1 MITREKLQRGEG
13 ELVAENPFIGLRK
26 RASFKEKMASDEGM
40 SQEDKD
46 FRKTFHAMSEMV
58 TVLYEDYLQRTR
70 PVLGN
75 TSKGKSEEE
84 DEQPQ
89 IPPSPPSTPP
99 SSPSSSSSSSKSNEK
114 KNVHK
119 HKHDMP
125 LLKLD
130 VKFDLPI
137 YDGEVN
143 AEKLDNWIRQME
155 VYCSVQQIKD
165 EATQIKLASL
175 RLAGT
180 ALIWWQSKLQKG
192 TQDVGKVFPSWKIFI
207 SALRKQF
214 YPLGYKEKALIEW
227 QSLKLRKGQSVQE
240 YTDGFRKMA
249 LMLDIPLQTQETL
262 MKYIG
267 GLPAHI
273 RNTVFM
279 FGPTNL
285 DEVSVQ
291 ATYIEAGKAG
301 MSGES
306 SFQKKDDKRKRY
318 GNGKSANTVSKKE
331 EKLTCKHCKKEGHDE
346 DKCWQLHPDKRPKW
360 FKGKKGTQ
368 TVAAT
373 TSKPIDLGSDSGDES
388 KMTLIGMTGNFGEET
403 DCRNKLFHIRVIM
416 RHTKISTLIDSG
428 SQSNLISE
436 ELVKKLGLITQPHHK
451 PYTLK
456 WMNNHYK
463 MHVTKQ
469 CTIKFAISDKYVD
482 EVICDV
488 VSLKECGI
496 VLGSPYLYDRKAIFY
511 RSKNQYQFTK
521 EGHDYIV
528 HAHHV
533 KESNKLQTMEQLTKA
548 VQVSDKPLIVSSE
561 VIDLKQEQNMIMEWK
576 LNHQLL
582 KDKLMSCKYFK
593 YISSFAVV
601 FLMLSL
607 AMFSTWMIV
616 ASVKCSR
623 IAMTNNVLS
632 VVIIVLQLILM
643 RQVHRT
649 EFRDRG
655 QAGWPIPGLL
665 TGQ

>member
-1 MITREKLQRGEG
+1 MLTREKLQRGEG
-13 ELVAENPFIGLRK
+13 ELVAENPLIGLRR
-26 RASFKEKMASDEGM
+26 RASHSEKMASEEGIPQDEK
-40 SQEDKD
+40 E
-46 FRKTFHAMSEMV
+46 FRKTFFAMSEMV
-58 TVLYEDYLQRTR
+58 QVLYEDYLERKR

-75 TSKGKSEEE
+75 SSKGKSEEE
-84 DEQPQ
+84 EDQPQ

-99 SSPSSSSSSSKSNEK
+99 SSPSSPSSSSKSSEK

-119 HKHDMP
+119 NKNEMP

-130 VKFDLPI
+130 VKFELPI

-155 VYCSVQQIKD
+155 VYCSVQQIK
-165 EATQIKLASL
+165 EEVTQIQLASL

-192 TQDVGKVFPSWKIFI
+192 TQNVGNVFPSWKDFI

-214 YPLGYKEKALIEW
+214 YPLGYKEKAMIEW
-227 QSLKLRKGQSVQE
+227 QSLKLRKGQTVQE

-267 GLPAHI
+267 GLPVHI

-301 MSGES
+301 VSGES
-306 SFQKKDDKRKRY
+306 SSSRKEDKKKWH
-318 GNGKSANTVSKKE
+318 GNGRKANAVSKKE
-331 EKLTCKHCKKEGHDE
+331 GKPSCKHCKKEGHDE
-346 DKCWQLHPDKRPKW
+346 EKCWQLHPEKRPKW

-368 TVAAT
+368 TVAT
-373 TSKPIDLGSDSGDES
+373 TSKPIELGSDSGDEKIS
-388 KMTLIGMTGNFGEET
+388 LVGMTGKHGEDV
-403 DCRNKLFHIRVIM
+403 DCRSKLFHIRVIM
-416 RHTKISTLIDSG
+416 RHTKVDTLIDSG

-436 ELVKKLGLITQPHHK
+436 ELVKKLGLKTQMHHR

-456 WMNNHYK
+456 WMSNHHQ
-463 MHVTKQ
+463 MHITKQ
-469 CTIKFAISDKYVD
+469 CTIKFAISSKYVD
-482 EVICDV
+482 EVTCDV
-488 VSLKECGI
+488 VSLKECGMI
-496 VLGSPYLYDRKAIFY
+496 LGSPYLFDRKAIFY
-511 RSKNQYQFTK
+511 RTKNQYQFTK
-521 EGHDYIV
+521 AGHDYVV
-528 HAHHV
+528 HAHRV
-533 KESNKLQTMEQLTKA
+533 KTLQTGEQLTN
-548 VQVSDKPLIVSSE
+548 VVVSNE
-561 VIDLKQEQNMIMEWK
+561 VIKQEQDMVV
-576 LNHQLL
+576 NHRLL
-582 KDKLMSCKYFK
+582 QDKLMSCKYLK

-601 FLMLSL
+601 FLILSL

-616 ASVKCSR
+616 ASVRCDR
-623 IAMTNNVLS
+623 VAMANNILS
-632 VVIIVLQLILM
+632 VVMIVLQMIVM

-649 EFRDRG
+649 EFRDRE
-655 QAGWPIPGLL
+655 QAGWPIPSLL
-665 TGQ
+665 TDQ

>member
-1 MITREKLQRGEG
+1 
-13 ELVAENPFIGLRK
+13 
-26 RASFKEKMASDEGM
+26 
-40 SQEDKD
+40 
-46 FRKTFHAMSEMV
+46 
-58 TVLYEDYLQRTR
+58 
-70 PVLGN
+70 
-75 TSKGKSEEE
+75 
-84 DEQPQ
+84 
-89 IPPSPPSTPP
+89 
-99 SSPSSSSSSSKSNEK
+99 
-114 KNVHK
+114 
-119 HKHDMP
+119 
-125 LLKLD
+125 
-130 VKFDLPI
+130 
-137 YDGEVN
+137 
-143 AEKLDNWIRQME
+143 
-155 VYCSVQQIKD
+155 
-165 EATQIKLASL
+165 
-175 RLAGT
+175 
-180 ALIWWQSKLQKG
+180 
-192 TQDVGKVFPSWKIFI
+192 
-207 SALRKQF
+207 
-214 YPLGYKEKALIEW
+214 LGYKEKALIEW

-240 YTDGFRKMA
+240 FTDGFRKMA

-273 RNTVFM
+273 RNIVFM

-306 SFQKKDDKRKRY
+306 SFSKKDDKRKRY
-318 GNGKSANTVSKKE
+318 GNGKNANTVSKKE
-331 EKLTCKHCKKEGHDE
+331 EKPSCKHCKKEGHDE
-346 DKCWQLHPDKRPKW
+346 DKCWQLHPEKRPKW
-360 FKGKKGTQ
+360 FKGKKGMK

-388 KMTLIGMTGNFGEET
+388 KMTLVGMTGKFGEET
-403 DCRNKLFHIRVIM
+403 DCRSKLFHIRVIM
-416 RHTKISTLIDSG
+416 RHTNISTLIDSG

-436 ELVKKLGLITQPHHK
+436 ELVKKLGLITQTHHK

-456 WMNNHYK
+456 WMSNHHQ
-463 MHVTKQ
+463 MHITKQ

-482 EVICDV
+482 EVTCDV

-511 RSKNQYQFTK
+511 RTKNQYQFTK

-533 KESNKLQTMEQLTKA
+533 KQSKTLQTMEQLTKA

-561 VIDLKQEQNMIMEWK
+561 VIDLKQEQDMIMEWK
-576 LNHQLL
+576 INHKLL
-582 KDKLMSCKYFK
+582 QDELMSCKYFK
-593 YISSFAVV
+593 YISSFAVI

-607 AMFSTWMIV
+607 AMFSTWIIV
-616 ASVKCSR
+616 ASVKCNR

-655 QAGWPIPGLL
+655 QAGWPIPSLL

>member
-1 MITREKLQRGEG
+1 MITREKLHRGEG
-13 ELVAENPFIGLRK
+13 ELVAENPLIGLRK
-26 RASFKEKMASDEGM
+26 RASFKENMASDEGIP
-40 SQEDKD
+40 QEEKD

-58 TVLYEDYLQRTR
+58 TVLYEDYLERKR

-75 TSKGKSEEE
+75 SSKGKSEEE
-84 DEQPQ
+84 EDHPQ

-119 HKHDMP
+119 HKHEMP

-130 VKFDLPI
+130 VKFELPM

-143 AEKLDNWIRQME
+143 AENLDNWIRQME

-180 ALIWWQSKLQKG
+180 ALIWWQSKMQKG
-192 TQDVGKVFPSWKIFI
+192 TQDVGKVFPSWKNFI

-227 QSLKLRKGQSVQE
+227 QSLKLKKGQSVQE

-291 ATYIEAGKAG
+291 ATYIEAGKVG

-306 SFQKKDDKRKRY
+306 SFSKKDDKRKKH
-318 GNGKSANTVSKKE
+318 GNGKNANTVSKKE
-331 EKLTCKHCKKEGHDE
+331 EKLSCKHCKKKGHDE

-368 TVAAT
+368 TVAAM

-388 KMTLIGMTGNFGEET
+388 KMTLIGMTGKFGKET
-403 DCRNKLFHIRVIM
+403 DCRSKLFHIRVIM
-416 RHTKISTLIDSG
+416 RHTKIDTLIDSG
-428 SQSNLISE
+428 YQSNLISE
-436 ELVKKLGLITQPHHK
+436 ELV
-451 PYTLK
+451 
-456 WMNNHYK
+456 
-463 MHVTKQ
+463 
-469 CTIKFAISDKYVD
+469 
-482 EVICDV
+482 
-488 VSLKECGI
+488 
-496 VLGSPYLYDRKAIFY
+496 
-511 RSKNQYQFTK
+511 
-521 EGHDYIV
+521 
-528 HAHHV
+528 
-533 KESNKLQTMEQLTKA
+533 
-548 VQVSDKPLIVSSE
+548 
-561 VIDLKQEQNMIMEWK
+561 
-576 LNHQLL
+576 
-582 KDKLMSCKYFK
+582 
-593 YISSFAVV
+593 
-601 FLMLSL
+601 
-607 AMFSTWMIV
+607 
-616 ASVKCSR
+616 
-623 IAMTNNVLS
+623 
-632 VVIIVLQLILM
+632 
-643 RQVHRT
+643 
-649 EFRDRG
+649 
-655 QAGWPIPGLL
+655 
-665 TGQ
+665 